1 MRALRIG
8 LTAVLPLAGA
18 LLLVACGGHSSGPN
32 VASAGGTG
40 ATHHSSASPTPSM
53 DRQAQL
59 LAYAQCMRQH
69 GIDMP
74 DPDLNSGGIQLSLP
88 QGVGKDDPTLVAA
101 QNACKQYLP
110 NGGAPPSMSPEQIE
124 QMRQYAQCMRDHGI
138 QMADPDPNTGGIT
151 IRGGSGASPGD
162 KTQTLNDP
170 AFKAAQEACQ
180 DKLPNKLNGGGG
192 K

>member
-8 LTAVLPLAGA
+8 LTAAVPLAGA
-18 LLLVACGGHSSGPN
+18 LLLVACGGHSAGPK
-32 VASAGGTG
+32 VASAGGTASAHG
-40 ATHHSSASPTPSM
+40 SASPTPSM

-69 GIDMP
+69 GVNMP
-74 DPDLNSGGIQLSLP
+74 DPQTGDDGGLSVAIP
-88 QGVGKDDPTLVAA
+88 DGMGKGDPALVAA

-110 NGGAPPSMSPEQIE
+110 NGGAPPSMSPEQTE

-138 QMADPDPNTGGIT
+138 QMADPDPNSGGISV
-151 IRGGSGASPGD
+151 GGAAGASPGD
-162 KTQTLNDP
+162 KVQTLNDP
-170 AFKAAQEACQ
+170 AFKAAHNACK
-180 DKLPNKLNGGGG
+180 DKLPNKMGS